1 MPLTKEELDYFKKK
15 LLVEKNR
22 LLKSAGAIEE
32 TAMKSTIKDASGDN
46 SSYSF
51 HMADQ
56 GTDTYER
63 EMSSVLASREYEYLQ
78 EIEQAL
84 ERINNGSYGIC
95 LITGKEI
102 PKERL
107 EVVPTAKYRVEAKLS
122 LNRQRAQ

>member
-1 MPLTKEELDYFKKK
+1 MPFTTEELDYFKKK
-15 LLVEKNR
+15 LLAEKNR
-22 LLKSAGAIEE
+22 LLKSAGAIED
-32 TAMKSTIKDASGDN
+32 TAIKSTIKDASGDN

-84 ERINNGSYGIC
+84 ERIKNGTYGIC

-122 LNRQRAQ
+122 LNRQKMQ